1 MKVSDEL
8 KYQLDAF
15 SRMRSCHL
23 NEPLKRELA
32 NWYSEAGFGGLNT
45 ACSTCVRIAMDRM
58 NAELLKTN
66 PRLVH
71 FTGIKVDVF
80 NPEAASI
87 QELKKMV
94 KAKGLN
100 SGKNATKIHLINL
113 LKQ

>member
-8 KYQLDAF
+8 KYQLDQF

-23 NEPLKRELA
+23 DETLKRELA
-32 NWYSEAGFGGLNT
+32 VWYSDNGFGRLNT
-45 ACSTCVRIAMDRM
+45 ACGTCVRIAMDRM
-58 NAELLKTN
+58 NSEMLRVN
-66 PRLVH
+66 PKLVH

-100 SGKNATKIHLINL
+100 CGRMQ
-113 LKQ
+113 LKFI

>member
-1 MKVSDEL
+1 MD
-8 KYQLDAF
+8 F
-15 SRMRSCHL
+15 
-23 NEPLKRELA
+23 A
-32 NWYSEAGFGGLNT
+32 NMSHENANSLRAVGVN
-45 ACSTCVRIAMDRM
+45 CVDWTFQR
-58 NAELLKTN
+58 
-66 PRLVH
+66 H
-71 FTGIKVDVF
+71 VF

>member
-8 KYQLDAF
+8 KYQLDQF

-23 NEPLKRELA
+23 DEPLKRELA
-32 NWYSEAGFGGLNT
+32 NWYSDNGFGGLNA
-45 ACSTCVRIAMDRM
+45 ACGTCVRIAMDRM
-58 NAELLKTN
+58 NSEMLRVN
-66 PRLVH
+66 PKLVH